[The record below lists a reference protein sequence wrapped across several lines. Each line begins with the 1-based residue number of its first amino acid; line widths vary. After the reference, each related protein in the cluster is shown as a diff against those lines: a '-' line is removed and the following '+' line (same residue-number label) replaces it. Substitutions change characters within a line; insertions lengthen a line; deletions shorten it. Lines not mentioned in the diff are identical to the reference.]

1 MAAAR
6 TPNGLGGSARAAFF
20 SAAASLAA
28 SAFSSAAFFA
38 AAALASASFLA
49 AATFASAARLH
60 LWRYLT
66 TGWRKFASA
75 GVLAAA
81 FGLNGLVFAPDYG
94 WPVAL
99 LIGAADI
106 LAPLAFVLWRT
117 QRKMQASWIG
127 RLKAPQARFVVGDE
141 VVVGAVGY
149 DQLKGK
155 IDSVH
160 KCGHSTC

>member
-1 MAAAR
+1 MAGR
-6 TPNGLGGSARAAFF
+6 Y
-20 SAAASLAA
+20 
-28 SAFSSAAFFA
+28 AFSVAYAPS
-38 AAALASASFLA
+38 
-49 AATFASAARLH
+49 TFASAARLH

-141 VVVGAVGY
+141 GVEVSTDACAGRLRWDAVKQIWKFKRVWLLMLDPNRFVTLPLAGAPAEALHLLTEKVRPRP
-149 DQLKGK
+149 L
-155 IDSVH
+155 
-160 KCGHSTC
+160 